1 VPDTNAPACRRARN
15 DHGNALSLDEN
26 DDRGNA
32 REDAPALV
40 PLPTPWPGIRLWWC
54 DLRADATTLRRCEA
68 LLSEAEHARG
78 ARFGTRA
85 LRDRYVVGR
94 ASLRIVLGEM
104 LGVAPERVPI
114 VRGLRGRPTLGNGA
128 RLDFNVSHTADVALL
143 GVFEGVARIGVDVER
158 SDRIV
163 NVAGLARKFLTERE
177 RAALGMLDADGMRRR
192 VLTLWTCK
200 EAMSKATGD
209 ALSAPFSRLDVD
221 LRGGPRLVD
230 GPAPYQPSCFELRK
244 AAVPAGHIGTVALWR
259 PADGNAVRG

>member
-1 VPDTNAPACRRARN
+1 M
-15 DHGNALSLDEN
+15 SLDEN
-26 DDRGNA
+26 DERGNA
-32 REDAPALV
+32 PESGRALV
-40 PLPTPWPGIRLWWC
+40 PLASPRPDIRLWWC
-54 DLRADATTLRRCEA
+54 DLRAGDARLRQCKA

-78 ARFGTRA
+78 ARFGTQA

-104 LGVAPERVPI
+104 LDVAPERVPI
-114 VRGLRGRPTLGNGA
+114 VRGVRGRPTLGNGA

-143 GVFEGVARIGVDVER
+143 GVLEGVARIGVDVER

-177 RAALGMLDADGMRRR
+177 RAALATLDADGMRRR

-230 GPAPYQPSCFELRK
+230 GPAPYQPSCFELRR
-244 AAVPAGHIGTVALWR
+244 AAVPSGHIGTVALWR
-259 PADGNAVRG
+259 PADGNAVRGDHRAA

>member
-1 VPDTNAPACRRARN
+1 
-15 DHGNALSLDEN
+15 LSLDEN
-26 DDRGNA
+26 DGCGNA
-32 REDAPALV
+32 PERAPALA
-40 PLPTPWPGIRLWWC
+40 PLASPGPGIRLWWC
-54 DLRADATTLRRCEA
+54 DLRAGDARLRQCEA
-68 LLSEAEHARG
+68 LLSEAEHARA

-104 LGVAPERVPI
+104 LDVAPVRVPI

-143 GVFEGVARIGVDVER
+143 GVFEGIARIGVDVER
-158 SDRIV
+158 SDRVV

-177 RAALGMLDADGMRRR
+177 RAALATLDADGMRRR

-221 LRGGPRLVD
+221 LRSGPRLVE
-230 GPAPYQPSCFELRK
+230 GPVPYEPLRFDLRS
-244 AAVPAGHIGTVALWR
+244 AAVPAGHIGTIALWR
-259 PADGNAVRG
+259 PADGKAVRK

>member
-1 VPDTNAPACRRARN
+1 M
-15 DHGNALSLDEN
+15 SLDEN
-26 DDRGNA
+26 DERGNA
-32 REDAPALV
+32 RDDAPAVV
-40 PLPTPWPGIRLWWC
+40 PLASPWPGTRLWWC
-54 DLRADATTLRRCEA
+54 DLRADAARLRRCEA

-78 ARFGTRA
+78 ARFGTQA

-94 ASLRIVLGEM
+94 ASLRIVLGET

-128 RLDFNVSHTADVALL
+128 RLDFNVSHTVEVALL
-143 GVFEGVARIGVDVER
+143 GVFEGRARIGVDVER

-177 RAALGMLDADGMRRR
+177 RAALARLDADGMRRR

-221 LRGGPRLVD
+221 LRDGPRLVD
-230 GPAPYQPSCFELRK
+230 GPAPYEPSRFALRS
-244 AAVPAGHIGTVALWR
+244 AAVPTGHIGTVALWR
-259 PADGNAVRG
+259 PAD

>member
-1 VPDTNAPACRRARN
+1 
-15 DHGNALSLDEN
+15 LSLDEN
-26 DDRGNA
+26 DERGNA

-40 PLPTPWPGIRLWWC
+40 PLAAPWPGIRLWWC
-54 DLRADATTLRRCEA
+54 DLRADGARLRRCEA

-104 LGVAPERVPI
+104 LGVAPENVPI
-114 VRGLRGRPTLGNGA
+114 VRGLRGRPTLGDGA
-128 RLDFNVSHTADVALL
+128 HLDFNVSHTGDVALL
-143 GVFEGVARIGVDVER
+143 GVFEGLARIGVDVER

-177 RAALGMLDADGMRRR
+177 RAALGTLDADGMRRR

-230 GPAPYQPSCFELRK
+230 GPAPYQPSCFELRR
-244 AAVPAGHIGTVALWR
+244 AAVPSGHIGTVALWR
-259 PADGNAVRG
+259 PADGNAVRGDHRAA